1 MSIFETLE
9 EGEPSEHRGVDEA
22 SPKYASF
29 ALTLRATQTK
39 ESQLLS
45 WNLYQTDPETVG

>member
-9 EGEPSEHRGVDEA
+9 EGVPSERHSVDEA

-29 ALTLRATQTK
+29 ALTLIPTQSK

-45 WNLYQTDPETVG
+45 LNL